1 MRVVL
6 QPQLLSMKQLNKLQT
21 IVFALGGLLMVIG
34 AGVSL
39 TGWKGAPYVFT
50 IGAACFT
57 LMQLQQSYEGPSIT
71 LRRLRKI
78 VILSDLL
85 FLLSAVLMVASQDN
99 LFHLPQITYVQYVY
113 NKWIGTLLLAAIIQL
128 YAIHRI
134 DHELKRN

>member
-6 QPQLLSMKQLNKLQT
+6 QPQFLSMKQLNKLQT
-21 IVFALGGLLMVIG
+21 IVFALGGLLMVAG
-34 AGVSL
+34 AGLSL
-39 TGWKGAPYVFT
+39 TAWKGAPYLFT
-50 IGAACFT
+50 LGAVCFV
-57 LMQLQQSYEGPSIT
+57 LMQLQQSYDGPSIT

-78 VILSDLL
+78 VILSDLF

-128 YAIHRI
+128 YATHRI
-134 DHELKRN
+134 DHELKKN